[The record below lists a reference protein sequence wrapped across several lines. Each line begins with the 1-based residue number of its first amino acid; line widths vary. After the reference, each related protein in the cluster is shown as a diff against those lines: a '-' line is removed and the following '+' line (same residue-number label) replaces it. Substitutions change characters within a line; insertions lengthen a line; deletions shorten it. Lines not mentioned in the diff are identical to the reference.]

1 MYEKVQ
7 MADSYQNCQRPLY
20 FIKDYFKKN
29 YGNFNY
35 ILDDHNYSY
44 CNPAE
49 ALNIATVNE

>member
-1 MYEKVQ
+1 
-7 MADSYQNCQRPLY
+7 MADSYQTCQRPFH

-29 YGNFNY
+29 YGKFNY
-35 ILDDHNYSY
+35 ILDDHNNYYSY